1 MKFTK
6 RTFLLLPPWIAQRRT
21 RVIYWI
27 TICEQSGTSL
37 SWIRWWFVVNTLSY
51 LNVFL
56 STRSIIFF
64 FFYLPLHSH
73 QRQVEGALS
82 PLTPSA
88 PAHTHIVF
96 HFSCPYLSIKVI
108 RIVKLSFW
116 INLQLWGW
124 RHSTT
129 AVLLPHIW
137 SPVVLLS
144 SILLLSPGSC
154 FKSLEKMW
162 ILSFENVDTLENADT
177 VFRDAH
183 SIISSTILKKVE
195 Q

>member
-1 MKFTK
+1 MRLNSKSKTCNLQNVHFYH
-6 RTFLLLPPWIAQRRT
+6 LALCISQRRT
-21 RVIYWI
+21 RVVYWI

-37 SWIRWWFVVNTLSY
+37 SWIRWWFVVNALLY
-51 LNVFL
+51 FQVFL

-64 FFYLPLHSH
+64 FLYLLLQP

-82 PLTPSA
+82 PLIPSA

-129 AVLLPHIW
+129 AALLPHIW

-144 SILLLSPGSC
+144 SILLLSPESC

-162 ILSFENVDTLENADT
+162 RMWILSFEMHTT
-177 VFRDAH
+177 
-183 SIISSTILKKVE
+183 
-195 Q
+195 